1 MEKSTEQNIY
11 EEFLTQFKEHV
22 EESRELDNEEYEIFY
37 AYGPLSDSYWTSKPR
52 ILVCNLEAY
61 DEREGDNEGRV
72 PVDIKLYKEW
82 MGARTGKNT
91 ARFIAGL
98 ITNINKETTCESIR
112 DSNLNDQKLL
122 GYMSNVAY
130 INFRL
135 SSGKG
140 SKADYRAIWDYVN
153 NYGDYYIDQIKKLS
167 PDIIIIGGKV
177 GCEIYNSLYKT
188 KLNFNSTI
196 LLNGQVV
203 CSIRHPSRINYK
215 EYDQRI
221 IEIGNCYQDLNKVT
235 FSTDK

>member
-11 EEFLTQFKEHV
+11 EEFLDEFQDEV
-22 EESRELDNEEYEIFY
+22 ENNEEFESFY

-52 ILVCNLEAY
+52 ILVYNLEPY
-61 DEREGDNEGRV
+61 DDREGINRRV

-98 ITNINKETTCESIR
+98 IANINKETTCESIR

-153 NYGDYYIDQIKKLS
+153 NYRDYYIDQINKLS

-177 GCEIYNSLYKT
+177 GCDIYNSLYNT
-188 KLNFNSTI
+188 KLNFNSTL
-196 LLNGQVV
+196 LLNSQVI

-221 IEIGNCYQDLNKVT
+221 IEIENCYRDLNKVT

>member
-11 EEFLTQFKEHV
+11 EKFLDEFQDEV
-22 EESRELDNEEYEIFY
+22 ENNEEFESFY

-52 ILVCNLEAY
+52 ILVYNLEPY
-61 DEREGDNEGRV
+61 DDREGINRRV

-135 SSGKG
+135 SSGKRP
-140 SKADYRAIWDYVN
+140 KADNNGIRYGVN
-153 NYGDYYIDQIKKLS
+153 NYKKYYTDQIEKLS
-167 PDIIIIGGKV
+167 PDIIIIGGKL
-177 GCEIYNSLYKT
+177 GCEIYNSLYNT

-196 LLNGQVV
+196 LLNSQII

-221 IEIGNCYQDLNKVT
+221 IEIENCYRDLNKETV
-235 FSTDK
+235 SADRSKSH